1 MDEKEASAD
10 TNHKR
15 CTPKMRRRAANV
27 AAA

>member
-1 MDEKEASAD
+1 MVDKEAAAN